1 MPKRR
6 LMGRVGRSTGSQNAR
21 TRRVSCFKYQ
31 RKLAK
36 IHARNLDLEEAATHF
51 GAAGDDATAT
61 RIREIETSFA
71 YALEERKELVST
83 IAQLE
88 IMAQK
93 VEELNDAK
101 GVRAI
106 RDRITGF
113 QVDLD
118 ELEENLAEVRQ
129 ALARL

>member
-1 MPKRR
+1 M
-6 LMGRVGRSTGSQNAR
+6 
-21 TRRVSCFKYQ
+21 
-31 RKLAK
+31 
-36 IHARNLDLEEAATHF
+36 
-51 GAAGDDATAT
+51 
-61 RIREIETSFA
+61 SFA
-71 YALEERKELVST
+71 DALEERKELVST

-113 QVDLD
+113 QADLD